1 MPVQNQRLMDF
12 YQVAQQRDF
21 TRQFQF
27 RVTEIRDRGAPLV
40 TQDDL
45 VYITSAN
52 LPGRAVNNTT
62 VPYMGLQFNVPGA
75 VNYPNSAGYQITF
88 RSDSQQIIRRIF
100 EDWQRTTFDDFS
112 STGAYRM
119 FSTSRITMDLL
130 DAGFNTIRQYV
141 LHGTYCQQVGEMTFN
156 ATDAGTVVELP
167 VTIAYQFW
175 TRGIVV

>member
-27 RVTEIRDRGAPLV
+27 RVTEIRDRGAPIV

-45 VYITSAN
+45 LYVVSGT
-52 LPGRAVNNTT
+52 LPGRAINNVQ

-75 VNYPNSAGYQITF
+75 VQYPNSAGYNLTF
-88 RSDSQQIIRRIF
+88 RSDQEQVIRRIF
-100 EDWQRTTFDDFS
+100 ENWQRSTFDDTS

-119 FSTSRITMDLL
+119 FSSSRMTLDLL
-130 DAGFNTIRQYV
+130 DSGFNTLRQYV
-141 LHGTYCQQVGEMTFN
+141 LHGVYCQQVGEMSFN
-156 ATDAGTVVELP
+156 TTNAGEVVEFQATL
-167 VTIAYQFW
+167 AYQFW
-175 TRGIVV
+175 TRGITM